1 MHPAAS
7 AGPGGAETMEALFTA
22 VSSLCVT
29 GLIVVDTPVFWTTFG
44 QVVILALIQVGGFG
58 VMTFASV
65 VGIAVVRKLSLRAK
79 LTAAAEVK
87 SFGIEDVRTLVMS
100 VVRISLLIEAIA
112 AVILTLRFALAYG
125 ETWPQALWLG
135 VFHAVSSFNNAGFAL
150 YSDSLMSFS
159 DDPVVLLTTSGATVL
174 AGLGFPVLVQIIKH
188 LGTVRLW
195 TMNTR
200 IVLAA
205 TPLLLVLGTVF
216 ITALEWTNPATLG
229 GMPPH
234 LRILN
239 GFAMSAYTRTAG
251 FNSIDTA
258 AMDPA
263 SWLGMDLLMFIGGGP
278 AGTAGGIKV
287 TTFAVLFFLM
297 LGELRGAGAVTVFGK
312 RLSRAVHRQAITVIV
327 MAVGLV
333 AVSTIAIMLMTD
345 FSLDQI
351 LFEVVSAFATVGLS
365 TGITAGLPVG
375 GQLIIVALM
384 FIGRLGPITVATG
397 LALRR
402 RALLYDLPKERSIIG

>member
-1 MHPAAS
+1 M
-7 AGPGGAETMEALFTA
+7 
-22 VSSLCVT
+22 
-29 GLIVVDTPVFWTTFG
+29 
-44 QVVILALIQVGGFG
+44 
-58 VMTFASV
+58 
-65 VGIAVVRKLSLRAK
+65 
-79 LTAAAEVK
+79 
-87 SFGIEDVRTLVMS
+87 
-100 VVRISLLIEAIA
+100 
-112 AVILTLRFALAYG
+112 
-125 ETWPQALWLG
+125 
-135 VFHAVSSFNNAGFAL
+135 SSFNNAGFAL
-150 YSDSLMSFS
+150 FGDSLMSFS

-174 AGLGFPVLVQIIKH
+174 
-188 LGTVRLW
+188 
-195 TMNTR
+195 
-200 IVLAA
+200 
-205 TPLLLVLGTVF
+205 
-216 ITALEWTNPATLG
+216 G
-229 GMPPH
+229 GMPRH

-263 SWLGMDLLMFIGGGP
+263 TWLGMDLLMLIGGGP

-333 AVSTIAIMLMTD
+333 TASTIAIMLMTD
-345 FSLDQI
+345 LSLDEI

-365 TGITAGLPVG
+365 TGITAELPVEA
-375 GQLIIVALM
+375 QLIIVALM

-397 LALRR
+397 LALRHR
-402 RALLYDLPKERSIIG
+402 TLLYDLPKERPIIG